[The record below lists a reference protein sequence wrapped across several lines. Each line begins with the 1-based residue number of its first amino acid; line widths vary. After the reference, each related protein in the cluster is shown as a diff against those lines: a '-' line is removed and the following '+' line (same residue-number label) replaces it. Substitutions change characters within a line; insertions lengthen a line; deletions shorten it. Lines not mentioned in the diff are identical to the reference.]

1 MIELKQMSREELKN
15 IGTAEA
21 LNEIL
26 DRNTR
31 LAAAKKIIREIKAMQ
46 GDISPTRPFKRRI
59 QMTGDQFMR
68 KVAKAISNAETPE
81 DAAKAT
87 FDLCCKAAEAWGM
100 KPSIECSIKKPGE
113 PRHHSDESCWCVTFE
128 AGPYEWGVT
137 ASLSVST
144 KGKVLAE
151 PYYSFDLCFSEA

>member
-1 MIELKQMSREELKN
+1 MTEQEFIKLVAESISKATDPEE
-15 IGTAEA
+15 
-21 LNEIL
+21 
-26 DRNTR
+26 
-31 LAAAKKIIREIKAMQ
+31 
-46 GDISPTRPFKRRI
+46 
-59 QMTGDQFMR
+59 
-68 KVAKAISNAETPE
+68 
-81 DAAKAT
+81 AAKAT

-100 KPSIECSIKKPGE
+100 KPSIECGIRKPGE